1 RSDFMTAFLIIFVF
15 AVFAALMLTR
25 KMPAILAVP
34 AMAIAVAVIVR
45 APLDQILNHVVAN
58 GATRLAEAYLT
69 VFAGAMLGRVV
80 MQTGVAE
87 GIIKRAAEFGGDRP
101 LVVAVTMMVA
111 VAFLFTSLVGLGAI
125 IMVGG
130 LALPI
135 MMSIGVPRKLA
146 GILFLLAYGLGFV
159 FNIGM
164 WAFYQKALNLDPQ
177 AIKSFAAV
185 LTAIQAVAVVIFLLI
200 ASKRMSS
207 YGAWAVAVDEM
218 EIEKNAKRAIPLIA
232 LLTPIVPLVL
242 HLGFKWHVVPS
253 FFVAA
258 ILGVLIARPRET
270 VQQLSGAAVRGLED
284 VTPAV
289 ILMIGIGMLLNAT
302 TMPAVQDSLK
312 PLVTAINFKS
322 PVVYVAFFGLLSPL
336 ALYRGPLNPYGIG
349 IGLYSL
355 IGTLGLL
362 PPLALLAAL
371 MSVVQVQAVCDPTN
385 THNVWIA
392 NYVGMRAEETTRGTV
407 ICQIAV
413 CILGL
418 ALGSI
423 LYLN

>member
-1 RSDFMTAFLIIFVF
+1 MTAFLIIFVF